1 MNEHFLSM
9 CVAQHGKLRSG
20 RTALVDGAGRLT
32 WGELARQVE
41 RAANAMRA
49 AGLQHG
55 DRVGQLLANG
65 RDALVVALATWRLG
79 CVGVPLSPLLTPD
92 QMSGL
97 LADAEVKGFMAGAPY
112 GDIAHAVRVSAGTR
126 KFAIGFADAEFIDWL
141 RCLDEAPDQR
151 ASFSGLAGHDEATI
165 IYSSGTTGTPKGIV
179 HSLAARQ
186 HMAVALALALRFDDR
201 SVALVATPLASNA
214 TWTMILPTLLLG
226 GTLIWLP
233 MFSPAAWMTALAEH
247 DATHAFCVPVM
258 LQALLAVPGFE
269 NIEVPRLRMLV
280 SAGSALPAKVKQ
292 DVMARLGPVLF
303 ELYGCT
309 EGIGT
314 VAPPEMPED
323 KAGSVGQALPGAEIA
338 ILDGE
343 GRIAAPG
350 IPGEVIGRSPAL
362 MEGYRRRPDATAEV
376 LWTDPEGRIWLRTG
390 DIGVL
395 DEEHYLT
402 LKDRVKD
409 MILSGGLNVY
419 PADIECVLAQRD
431 DLVESSVIGIKH
443 DKWGEVPAAVIRV
456 KPGTSMSIDDLMN
469 WVNERVAKHQRL
481 AAVWIADRPLPRNAL
496 GKVLKRELR
505 SELSDCLEVQ
515 SRSRLNSA

>member
-9 CVAQHGKLRSG
+9 CVAQHGKLRP
-20 RTALVDGAGRLT
+20 RHTALIDAAGRLS
-32 WGELARQVE
+32 WAELAHQVE
-41 RAANAMRA
+41 RTANAMHA

-112 GDIAHAVRVSAGTR
+112 GDIAHAVRVSAGTK
-126 KFAIGFADAEFIDWL
+126 KFAIGFADPECIDWL
-141 RCLDEAPDQR
+141 QCLEQAPGQ
-151 ASFSGLAGHDEATI
+151 ALTFSGLAGNDEATI

-226 GTLIWLP
+226 GTLVWIP
-233 MFSPAAWMTALAEH
+233 TFSPAGWMTALAEH
-247 DATHAFCVPVM
+247 AATHAFCVPVM
-258 LQALLAVPGFE
+258 LQALLAAPGFE
-269 NIEVPRLRMLV
+269 DIEVPQLRMLV
-280 SAGSALPAKVKQ
+280 SAGSALPTRVKQ
-292 DVMARLGPVLF
+292 AVVASLGPVLF

-314 VAPPEMPED
+314 VATPEMPED
-323 KAGSVGQALPGAEIA
+323 RTGSVGQALPGAEIA

-343 GRIAAPG
+343 DRFAAPG
-350 IPGEVIGRSPAL
+350 MPGEVIGRSPAL
-362 MEGYRRRPDATAEV
+362 MEGYHHRPDATAEV
-376 LWTDPEGRIWLRTG
+376 LWTDPDGRVWLRTG

-409 MILSGGLNVY
+409 MIVSGGLNVY

-431 DLVESSVIGIKH
+431 DLVESSVIGIRH
-443 DKWGEVPAAVIRV
+443 DKWGEVPAAIIRV
-456 KPGTSMSIDDLMN
+456 KPEVSVATDELMK
-469 WVNERVAKHQRL
+469 WVNARVAKHQRL

-505 SELSDCLEVQ
+505 SELSG
-515 SRSRLNSA
+515 RLQIQLTRD

>member
-1 MNEHFLSM
+1 MNEHFLSI
-9 CVAQHGKLRSG
+9 CVAQHGKLRRSH
-20 RTALVDGAGRLT
+20 TALVDGAGRLT
-32 WGELARQVE
+32 WGELTRQVE
-41 RAANAMRA
+41 RAASAMHA

-65 RDALVVALATWRLG
+65 RDALVVALATWHLG

-97 LADAEVKGFMAGAPY
+97 LADAEVKGFIAGAPY
-112 GDIAHAVRVSAGTR
+112 GDIARAVRMSAGTK
-126 KFAIGFADAEFIDWL
+126 KFAIGFADQEFIDWL
-141 RCLDEAPDQR
+141 QCLEEAPEELEP
-151 ASFSGLAGHDEATI
+151 FVGLAGNDEASI

-226 GTLIWLP
+226 GTLIWIP
-233 MFSPAAWMTALAEH
+233 MFSPSGWMTAMVEH
-247 DATHAFCVPVM
+247 DVTHAFCVPVM
-258 LQALLAVPGFE
+258 LQAMLAAPGFE
-269 NIEVPRLRMLV
+269 GFKAPQLRMLV
-280 SAGSALPAKVKQ
+280 SAGSALPARVRQ
-292 DVMARLGPVLF
+292 EVTARLGPVIF

-314 VAPPEMPED
+314 VATPEMPED
-323 KAGSVGQALPGAEIA
+323 KTGCVGQALPGAEIA
-338 ILDGE
+338 ILDSE
-343 GRIAAPG
+343 GRFAASG
-350 IPGEVIGRSPAL
+350 VPGEVIGRSPAL
-362 MEGYRRRPDATAEV
+362 MDGYRRRPDATAEV
-376 LWTDPEGRIWLRTG
+376 LWTAPDGRVWLRTG

-409 MILSGGLNVY
+409 MIVSGGLNVY

-431 DLVESSVIGIKH
+431 DLLESSVIGIRH
-443 DKWGEVPAAVIRV
+443 DKWGEVPAAIIRV
-456 KPGTSMSIDDLMN
+456 KPEASVSTDELMN
-469 WVNERVAKHQRL
+469 WVNARVAKHQRL
-481 AAVWIADRPLPRNAL
+481 AVVWIANQPLPRNVL

-505 SELSDCLEVQ
+505 SELSD
-515 SRSRLNSA
+515 RLQTQLARA